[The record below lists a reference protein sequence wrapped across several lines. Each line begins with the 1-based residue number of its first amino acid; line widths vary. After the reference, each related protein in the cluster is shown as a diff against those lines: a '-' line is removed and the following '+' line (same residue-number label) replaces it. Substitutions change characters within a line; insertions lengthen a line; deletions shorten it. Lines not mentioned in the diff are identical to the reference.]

1 MAKGKITLQML
12 SEMMANNSGRS
23 KSSVE
28 AFVRVFFTTLKD
40 ALQTDNIVKIKGF
53 GTFKLVV
60 VSARESVNVNNGE
73 RVNIAGYNKI
83 TFTPDKTLKDRIN
96 RPFANFD
103 TMVLEDDDVRL
114 IEGIPSD
121 RSEMAVE
128 EPVAVEE
135 PASVK
140 PEETLATPAPAAL
153 ADISEAKEELPQ
165 AEEKSE
171 EPAAVAGEE
180 SPSAVESELPKDE
193 QNSADDEPELAEPK
207 AEPAQSDSKPA
218 KAVTAE
224 SAEAKSKRG
233 KRNGAII
240 AVLLVALLAVA
251 AFLLIPRLTG
261 GEEQKETEANK
272 VAVQDSIA
280 KAAAMQAEQDSV
292 AQLRLEADKYEQ
304 VDDGDY
310 VIVGVQARRKVRGG
324 LTLQRMCRRIYGT
337 DEYVPYVLKLNN
349 MKSPS
354 EAWAGR
360 IISFP
365 KLEKK
370 DRLYG
375 NNH

>member
-128 EPVAVEE
+128 EPVTVEE

-165 AEEKSE
+165 AEETSE
-171 EPAAVAGEE
+171 ESAAVAEEE
-180 SPSAVESELPKDE
+180 SPSAMESELPMD
-193 QNSADDEPELAEPK
+193 QQSPADDEPELAEPK
-207 AEPAQSDSKPA
+207 AEPAQSDSEPA
-218 KAVTAE
+218 KVVAAE

-233 KRNGAII
+233 KRNVI
-240 AVLLVALLAVA
+240 AVLLVVLLVVA

>member
-40 ALQTDNIVKIKGF
+40 ALQTDNIGKIKGF

-128 EPVAVEE
+128 EPVTVEE
-135 PASVK
+135 PESVK

-153 ADISEAKEELPQ
+153 ADFSEAKEEFPQ

-171 EPAAVAGEE
+171 EPAAVAEEE

-193 QNSADDEPELAEPK
+193 QNPADDEPELAEPK
-207 AEPAQSDSKPA
+207 ADPAQSDSEPA

-233 KRNGAII
+233 KRNGATDS
-240 AVLLVALLAVA
+240 ATY
-251 AFLLIPRLTG
+251 RWRG
-261 GEEQKETEANK
+261 TE
-272 VAVQDSIA
+272 
-280 KAAAMQAEQDSV
+280 
-292 AQLRLEADKYEQ
+292 
-304 VDDGDY
+304 GD
-310 VIVGVQARRKVRGG
+310 
-324 LTLQRMCRRIYGT
+324 
-337 DEYVPYVLKLNN
+337 
-349 MKSPS
+349 
-354 EAWAGR
+354 
-360 IISFP
+360 
-365 KLEKK
+365 
-370 DRLYG
+370 
-375 NNH
+375 

>member
-128 EPVAVEE
+128 EPVTVEE

-140 PEETLATPAPAAL
+140 PEETLATLAPAAL
-153 ADISEAKEELPQ
+153 ANISEAKEELPQ

-171 EPAAVAGEE
+171 EPAAVAEEE

-193 QNSADDEPELAEPK
+193 QNPADDERADLHCSAGGGACVQSGHAPVYPLPPVSAAER
-207 AEPAQSDSKPA
+207 SH
-218 KAVTAE
+218 
-224 SAEAKSKRG
+224 
-233 KRNGAII
+233 
-240 AVLLVALLAVA
+240 
-251 AFLLIPRLTG
+251 
-261 GEEQKETEANK
+261 
-272 VAVQDSIA
+272 
-280 KAAAMQAEQDSV
+280 
-292 AQLRLEADKYEQ
+292 
-304 VDDGDY
+304 
-310 VIVGVQARRKVRGG
+310 
-324 LTLQRMCRRIYGT
+324 
-337 DEYVPYVLKLNN
+337 
-349 MKSPS
+349 
-354 EAWAGR
+354 AGR
-360 IISFP
+360 VRAEGRWISWPRRRSFQ
-365 KLEKK
+365 
-370 DRLYG
+370 
-375 NNH
+375 